1 MRSVARRPR
10 PGWLHIAFADLP
22 MRYAHKLP
30 GRLVREHKVVGVGA
44 ILVLRKTADRGWGL
58 RLAIGK
64 WPSTHM
70 FDMSLV
76 GVLTARVCGCAGA
89 GAGAPW
95 CVCEQ

>member
-22 MRYAHKLP
+22 MRYAHKLS
-30 GRLVREHKVVGVGA
+30 GRLVRVHKVVGVGA

-64 WPSTHM
+64 PPSTHM

-76 GVLTARVCGCAGA
+76 GVLTACVCGCAGA
-89 GAGAPW
+89 PW
-95 CVCEQ
+95 CVGEQ